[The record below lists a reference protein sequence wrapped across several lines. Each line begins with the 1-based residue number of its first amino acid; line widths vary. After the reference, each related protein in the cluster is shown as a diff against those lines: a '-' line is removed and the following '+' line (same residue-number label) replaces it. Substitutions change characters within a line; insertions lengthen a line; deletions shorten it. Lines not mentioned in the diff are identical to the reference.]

1 MSDLVVR
8 DQGLTNQQVDLIKRT
23 IAKGA
28 TDDELSLFIQQCNRT
43 GLDPFARQIY
53 AIKRSSWDKETR
65 TKTEAIV
72 TQVSVDG
79 LRLIAE
85 RTGQYAGQLGPWWC
99 GKDGQ
104 WQEVWLSDAPPAAA
118 KVGVMRKDFTQ
129 PLYAVARYQAYVQ
142 TKADGQPN
150 SMWAKMGDI
159 MLAKCAESLALRKAF
174 PQELSGLYT
183 GEEMGQADNP
193 PVIVEA
199 AVEQIIEAK
208 SLPEPAKQERRPAEQ
223 IIADMGFE
231 PKKTR
236 PMEAKPMERPLH
248 ADDLRSVFATK
259 VSKLGAYEASE
270 KQRGL
275 LHALLDQAFVGDDG
289 KYRSW
294 LWFMFDATS
303 SKDLS
308 GAHVKVL
315 LDWLNATKD
324 SGGAWVLDP
333 MAQREAT
340 QSAQSAMVEKA
351 AHDGQQSFI

>member
-1 MSDLVVR
+1 MTNQIVTQDAAQSYHMTR
-8 DQGLTNQQVDLIKRT
+8 DQLDLIKRT

-28 TDDELSLFIQQCNRT
+28 TDDELALFVQQCNRT
-43 GLDPFARQIY
+43 GLDPISRQIY
-53 AIKRSSWDKETR
+53 AIKRSTWDKETR
-65 TKTEAIV
+65 TKTEQLV

-85 RTGQYAGQLGPWWC
+85 RTGKYAGQLGPWWC

-118 KVGVMRKDFTQ
+118 KVGVLRKDFAQ

-150 SMWAKMGDI
+150 SMWAKMPDI

-183 GEEMGQADNP
+183 GEEMGQADNVA
-193 PVIVEA
+193 PVIVDAEPLPAPAPARRSEA
-199 AVEQIIEAK
+199 E
-208 SLPEPAKQERRPAEQ
+208 

-231 PKKTR
+231 QKQV
-236 PMEAKPMERPLH
+236 KPMESKPMARPLQ
-248 ADDLRSVFATK
+248 ADDLRDVFAAK
-259 VSKLGAYEASE
+259 AHKLGDVTVND

-275 LHALLDQAFVGDDG
+275 LHALLDQAVAGDRE
-289 KYRSW
+289 KYLAW

-303 SKDLS
+303 SKMLS
-308 GAHVKVL
+308 DTQVKML

-324 SGGAWVLDP
+324 SGGAWVIDP
-333 MAQREAT
+333 MAQRELT
-340 QSAQSAMVEKA
+340 QSIQSAMVEKA
-351 AHDGQQSFI
+351 AHDGQQTLI